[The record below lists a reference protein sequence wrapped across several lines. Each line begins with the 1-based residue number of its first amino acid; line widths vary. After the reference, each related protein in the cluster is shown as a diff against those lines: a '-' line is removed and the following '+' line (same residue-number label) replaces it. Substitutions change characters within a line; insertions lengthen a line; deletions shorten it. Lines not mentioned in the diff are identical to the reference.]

1 MSLVLVF
8 VSLMRHL
15 NMPSPIVTVKKMEI
29 MKNWSET
36 GKLILDSTQFKN
48 KCSKPNR
55 KKKQAENL
63 KNCNNDASCTFLNS
77 RPTRKLGQ
85 STYSVELYITFW
97 LSCTLCFCSVKEKL
111 A

>member
-8 VSLMRHL
+8 VSLVRHL

-36 GKLILDSTQFKN
+36 GKLILDSTELKTN
-48 KCSKPNR
+48 A
-55 KKKQAENL
+55 KKQAENL
-63 KNCNNDASCTFLNS
+63 KNCNNDASCTFLDS